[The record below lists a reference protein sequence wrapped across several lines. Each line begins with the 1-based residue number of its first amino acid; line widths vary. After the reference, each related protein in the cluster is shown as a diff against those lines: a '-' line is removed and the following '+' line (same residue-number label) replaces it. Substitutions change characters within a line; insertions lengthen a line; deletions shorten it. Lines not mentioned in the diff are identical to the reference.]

1 MIGFVKIYFKNKD
14 GLKLAAKLTKPKGKT
29 ATCIILCHGAT
40 VDKEEKGSFTELA
53 ARLTKDG
60 FSTFRFDFRGHGE
73 SEGNSVDMTVTGQIN
88 DLDSVLE
95 FLLEKG
101 YKQFGVVSASFSGGA
116 ASMFVAVHQDRIK
129 ALIYW
134 NSVLDYRYLLKR
146 WLSEDGRSLAKTGVI
161 RRGNTRYGK
170 GLIDELSKL
179 DLDSKLRKL
188 RIPILFIH
196 GEKDSRILYRDQE
209 KQAKRLHADIEII
222 MGSEHGFHTKKYSK
236 QAVGAAASFFGEK
249 LAV

>member
-1 MIGFVKIYFKNKD
+1 MGFVSIYFKNKD

-29 ATCIILCHGAT
+29 TACVILCHGAT

-53 ARLTKDG
+53 ARLTKEG
-60 FSTFRFDFRGHGE
+60 FATFRFDFRGHGE
-73 SEGNSVDMTVTGQIN
+73 SEGDSVDMTVTGQIN
-88 DLDSVLE
+88 DLESVLE
-95 FLLEKG
+95 FLLRKG
-101 YKQFGVVSASFSGGA
+101 YKRFGVVSASFSGGA
-116 ASMFVAVHQDRIK
+116 ASMFVASHQDRIK

-146 WLSEDGRSLAKTGVI
+146 WLSEDGKDLAKTGVI

-188 RIPILFIH
+188 KIPILFIQ
-196 GEKDSRILYRDQE
+196 GEKDSRIPYRDQE
-209 KQAKRLHADIEII
+209 KLANKLHADIEII
-222 MGSEHGFHTKKYSK
+222 RGSEHGFHTKKHLK
-236 QAVGAAASFFGEK
+236 QAAEAASSFFVEK
-249 LAV
+249 LTV